1 MAWSYPASFYTGS
14 FQASSTACLG
24 ADGYGPVTKNTA
36 SAFGL
41 NFRYRG
47 ISSRFTT
54 LSDAQHDWVAG
65 MCAAAAA
72 NNGYQGGGGK
82 GNYWDQQGKGPQN
95 MPNTEEELCTR
106 VADVQDGQAHG
117 RADN

>member
-1 MAWSYPASFYTGS
+1 MAWSYPASIYTGS

-47 ISSRFTT
+47 ISSRSTT

-65 MCAAAAA
+65 MCAALLIIYPSLSMWAERA
-72 NNGYQGGGGK
+72 G
-82 GNYWDQQGKGPQN
+82 
-95 MPNTEEELCTR
+95 C
-106 VADVQDGQAHG
+106 GQRG
-117 RADN
+117 